1 MRQGMNVRNIAL
13 ILFTAAGLS
22 AQANTADFNSLVAG
36 TSYSSGALFIN
47 GGLTFDMLYGSG
59 NLNVVAASNPI
70 NPSFTGNYL
79 NLTSAVLLNVNLPTG
94 ASQIQFD
101 FIQNNP
107 AEALIINGAFINFDQ
122 IPTTV
127 NGVTITQL
135 LGSKTNPWGSITATG
150 GINTFEILGNLL
162 GVDNV
167 NATLSPGLA
176 GDYNKNHVVD
186 AADYAL
192 WRKNLNSRS
201 GYNSWRANF
210 GSVGGSGTAV
220 GSANGTVPEPY
231 ALPLLIYAVA
241 AASATRMHLFRRS
254 AVRGEDADV
263 FIKRG
268 PVNSFAN

>member
-1 MRQGMNVRNIAL
+1 MRQGMNVRIIAL
-13 ILFTAAGLS
+13 MFFTAVGLG

-36 TSYSSGALFIN
+36 TSYASGALFSN

-59 NLNVVAASNPI
+59 NLNVVAASSPI

-94 ASQIQFD
+94 ATQMQFD

-107 AEALIINGAFINFDQ
+107 AEALVVNGAFINFDQ

-135 LGSKTNPWGSITATG
+135 LGSKTDPWGRITATG
-150 GINTFEILGNLL
+150 GINTFEILGNAL

-167 NATLSPGLA
+167 NATLAPGLA

-210 GSVGGSGTAV
+210 GAVGGNGTAV
-220 GSANGTVPEPY
+220 GSGSGAVPEPCSV
-231 ALPLLIYAVA
+231 ALLIYAVA
-241 AASATRMHLFRRS
+241 AAGATRMHPFRRC
-254 AVRGEDADV
+254 AAR
-263 FIKRG
+263 
-268 PVNSFAN
+268 